1 MAELSISAGDMK
13 QAVTHQTGGSQN
25 HTVMRICLGVILERE
40 KNVCQIFIPCVDSSK
55 LKCLIS

>member
-40 KNVCQIFIPCVDSSK
+40 KNVCQIFIPCVDSSNV
-55 LKCLIS
+55 